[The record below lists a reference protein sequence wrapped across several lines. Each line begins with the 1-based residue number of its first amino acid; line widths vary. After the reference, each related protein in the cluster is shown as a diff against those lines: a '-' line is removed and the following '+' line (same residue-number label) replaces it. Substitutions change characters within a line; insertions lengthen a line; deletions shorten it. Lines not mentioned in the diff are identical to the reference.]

1 MQNYE
6 KENEADFCQENL
18 VELSPIFNSEN
29 KLGESL
35 DFLYITSSKISQFRI
50 HTYSKWVLRTFIWIP
65 T

>member
-1 MQNYE
+1 MQNFE

-35 DFLYITSSKISQFRI
+35 GPSHFSQNHF
-50 HTYSKWVLRTFIWIP
+50 
-65 T
+65 

>member
-29 KLGESL
+29 KLGE
-35 DFLYITSSKISQFRI
+35 F
-50 HTYSKWVLRTFIWIP
+50 
-65 T
+65 